1 MRIHNLLVAA
11 VAGTG
16 LLVSS
21 AAAQNAQPFF
31 QYFQTQRAGSGSFL
45 GVFLQEVGPDRAKAL
60 KLPEE
65 EGVEIT
71 AVEPNSPAAGA
82 GLMVGDVVVKYNG
95 QDVEGIEQFG
105 RLVRETP
112 AGREVKLQ
120 IVRNGNVQMVAAKI
134 GSRPSG
140 AVAASPY
147 FPQAPTPPEAPLQPL
162 PNTLRL
168 YSGGRVMGVETEPLG
183 GQLAEYFGVKEGVL
197 VRSVAKGS
205 EAERAGIKAGDVIT
219 SVGGARVTSGA
230 EITAQLRAQRG
241 SSVSVA
247 LTRDHREMTV
257 NVPLDS
263 RDSGQRF

>member
-1 MRIHNLLVAA
+1 
-11 VAGTG
+11 
-16 LLVSS
+16 
-21 AAAQNAQPFF
+21 
-31 QYFQTQRAGSGSFL
+31 
-45 GVFLQEVGPDRAKAL
+45 
-60 KLPEE
+60 
-65 EGVEIT
+65 
-71 AVEPNSPAAGA
+71 
-82 GLMVGDVVVKYNG
+82 
-95 QDVEGIEQFG
+95 
-105 RLVRETP
+105 
-112 AGREVKLQ
+112 
-120 IVRNGNVQMVAAKI
+120 
-134 GSRPSG
+134 
-140 AVAASPY
+140 
-147 FPQAPTPPEAPLQPL
+147 
-162 PNTLRL
+162 
-168 YSGGRVMGVETEPLG
+168 MGVETEPLG

>member
-1 MRIHNLLVAA
+1 MRIHNLLGAA
-11 VAGTG
+11 AAGTA
-16 LLVSS
+16 LWAVS
-21 AAAQNAQPFF
+21 AAAQNAEPFL

-134 GSRPSG
+134 GSRPS
-140 AVAASPY
+140 AAIAASPY
-147 FPQAPTPPEAPLQPL
+147 FPQPPSPPEAPLQPL
-162 PNTLRL
+162 PNALRL
-168 YSGGRVMGVETEPLG
+168 YAGGRVMGVEVEPL
-183 GQLAEYFGVKEGVL
+183 
-197 VRSVAKGS
+197 S
-205 EAERAGIKAGDVIT
+205 
-219 SVGGARVTSGA
+219 
-230 EITAQLRAQRG
+230 AQLG
-241 SSVSVA
+241 
-247 LTRDHREMTV
+247 E
-257 NVPLDS
+257 
-263 RDSGQRF
+263 

>member
-1 MRIHNLLVAA
+1 MRIRNLFVAA
-11 VAGTG
+11 VAGMA
-16 LLVSS
+16 LLASS
-21 AAAQNAQPFF
+21 AAAQNSEPFV
-31 QYFQTQRAGSGSFL
+31 QYFQAQRGGGSFL

-71 AVEPNSPAAGA
+71 SVEPNSPAAAA
-82 GLMVGDVVVKYNG
+82 GLMVGDVVLKYNG

-134 GSRPSG
+134 GSRASG
-140 AVAASPY
+140 AIAASPY
-147 FPQAPTPPEAPLQPL
+147 FPQPATPPEAPLQPL

-168 YSGGRVMGVETEPLG
+168 FSGGRVMGVEVEPLS
-183 GQLAEYFGVKEGVL
+183 GQLGEYFGVREGVL
-197 VRSVAKGS
+197 VRSVTKGS
-205 EAERAGIKAGDVIT
+205 EAERAGVKAGDVIT
-219 SVGGARVTSGA
+219 SVGGAKVANGA
-230 EITAQLRAQRG
+230 DITAQIRVARG
-241 SSVSVA
+241 ASVSVT
-247 LTRDHREMTV
+247 LMRDHREMTV
-257 NVPLDS
+257 NVPLEG